1 MSVMG
6 LIVPVNKINSPL
18 INLNRVRQMQI
29 LVSLNSSKMTSLNAV
44 VIIQTEMT
52 V

>member
-29 LVSLNSSKMTSLNAV
+29 LVFLTFLNAV
-44 VIIQTEMT
+44 VIIIIQTEMT